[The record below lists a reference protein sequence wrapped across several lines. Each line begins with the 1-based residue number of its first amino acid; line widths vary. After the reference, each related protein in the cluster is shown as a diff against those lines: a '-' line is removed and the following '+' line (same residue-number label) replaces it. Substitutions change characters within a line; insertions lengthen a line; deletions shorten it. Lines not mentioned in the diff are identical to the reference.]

1 MQEKKWE
8 DTVEQLKRSMLR
20 IADDSLREEMEAQ
33 LRSLEHILNDIVDI
47 REYCE
52 NSGQALCI
60 TDGQG
65 NITYMN
71 DLYAKET
78 RLRTS
83 DALGKPEPFEE
94 PVSIQVMEQMRA
106 VTFGNDG
113 SRLELDNGRIV
124 SGVPIF
130 SPENELQHV
139 IITLRTQKLIYQHYQ
154 ELRKL
159 MNKRES
165 VRIVESDDTL
175 QKLLG
180 SNPEICEIRRLIC
193 KAAPTDATILITG
206 ESGSGKE
213 VVADCIYSMSQRK
226 SKPFIK
232 INCAAIPSNLLEA
245 ELFGYEK
252 GAFTGANSRKI
263 GLFEMAN
270 HGTIL
275 LDEIGD
281 FPLELQPKLL
291 RVLQQGELYRIGC
304 STPVKLDVRV
314 IAATNANLKARMLD
328 DTFREDLYYRLS
340 VFPVRVPPL
349 RERREDIL
357 TLARH
362 FLEMYNKKYNR
373 TVTLPKEIGQALEL
387 YDWPGN
393 VREMQNIMEYYV
405 ICSDEGNE
413 MSFDQLT
420 RVFQI
425 GKKAESGVKAP
436 HEEVDASLRGGHMPI
451 DASQAPLFELRDNY
465 EKFLIMDALR
475 RTNSVRQAAKMM
487 RIFPSSL
494 YRKCQKYGI
503 YLNDEEKLE

>member
-1 MQEKKWE
+1 
-8 DTVEQLKRSMLR
+8 
-20 IADDSLREEMEAQ
+20 
-33 LRSLEHILNDIVDI
+33 
-47 REYCE
+47 
-52 NSGQALCI
+52 
-60 TDGQG
+60 
-65 NITYMN
+65 
-71 DLYAKET
+71 
-78 RLRTS
+78 
-83 DALGKPEPFEE
+83 
-94 PVSIQVMEQMRA
+94 
-106 VTFGNDG
+106 
-113 SRLELDNGRIV
+113 
-124 SGVPIF
+124 
-130 SPENELQHV
+130 
-139 IITLRTQKLIYQHYQ
+139 
-154 ELRKL
+154 
-159 MNKRES
+159 
-165 VRIVESDDTL
+165 
-175 QKLLG
+175 
-180 SNPEICEIRRLIC
+180 
-193 KAAPTDATILITG
+193 
-206 ESGSGKE
+206 
-213 VVADCIYSMSQRK
+213 MSQRK

-328 DTFREDLYYRLS
+328 GTFREDLYYRLS

-425 GKKAESGVKAP
+425 GKKAESGVKAT

>member
-1 MQEKKWE
+1 
-8 DTVEQLKRSMLR
+8 
-20 IADDSLREEMEAQ
+20 
-33 LRSLEHILNDIVDI
+33 
-47 REYCE
+47 
-52 NSGQALCI
+52 
-60 TDGQG
+60 
-65 NITYMN
+65 
-71 DLYAKET
+71 
-78 RLRTS
+78 
-83 DALGKPEPFEE
+83 
-94 PVSIQVMEQMRA
+94 
-106 VTFGNDG
+106 
-113 SRLELDNGRIV
+113 
-124 SGVPIF
+124 
-130 SPENELQHV
+130 
-139 IITLRTQKLIYQHYQ
+139 
-154 ELRKL
+154 
-159 MNKRES
+159 
-165 VRIVESDDTL
+165 
-175 QKLLG
+175 
-180 SNPEICEIRRLIC
+180 
-193 KAAPTDATILITG
+193 
-206 ESGSGKE
+206 
-213 VVADCIYSMSQRK
+213 MSQRK

-275 LDEIGD
+275 LDELGD

-328 DTFREDLYYRLS
+328 GTFREDLYYRLS

-357 TLARH
+357 TLARR

-475 RTNSVRQAAKMM
+475 RTNSVRQAAIIKL
-487 RIFPSSL
+487 RRRTGKTVNIRLHLTQKPFGGQGTLPVQRRQHPLGSIQRIGRVRRLCHAVGIYEKRIAGADLQLIFPVPGVLHS
-494 YRKCQKYGI
+494 RQDKAVGI
-503 YLNDEEKLE
+503 PEQFKLSP